1 MQSKNNYQNKESKK
15 QQKSF
20 SGLTK
25 HPSNPQSN
33 QPSNQPHSYYYQ
45 CSTCHKKFESDFIEG
60 SHNYI
65 CPECDK
71 NNQKGMPLK
80 GVLQIFY
87 DYEKLKRKYSHSFIN
102 KITPGNIFAFSD
114 LLPLKNNV
122 SETFRNLNLPPN
134 SLKKVFHSSP
144 KELYILDETHN
155 PTFSYKDRASV
166 LVAAKAME
174 LGKDTICAAST
185 GNAASS
191 ISGICAAVGLNAKI
205 FVPNTIPEEK
215 LIQIKI
221 YGADVEKINGDYDKA
236 FDLAIEASHQNCWYN
251 RNTAFNPLTIEGK
264 KSGAYDIY
272 LQNKGKMPDKIFVPV
287 GDGVIISGIYKG
299 FYDLLLLGLIDK
311 IPQLIAI
318 QAENSSAIIDYL
330 QTQKFKL
337 KKASTLADSISV
349 NAPRNLYLAAES
361 IQESGGFSIKVSDEA
376 ILHAEKHVGSKLGI
390 FIEPAAAAA
399 WAGYEKYM
407 ESNKNNDEKIVVLI
421 TGCGLKDAKNA
432 RKIVEE
438 I

>member
-1 MQSKNNYQNKESKK
+1 MKNNKK
-15 QQKSF
+15 
-20 SGLTK
+20 SGTHL
-25 HPSNPQSN
+25 SPQSPN
-33 QPSNQPHSYYYQ
+33 DSLTYYYQ
-45 CSTCHKKFESDFIEG
+45 CSTCRKKYKPEFIEKND
-60 SHNYI
+60 HYV

-71 NNQKGMPLK
+71 ENEKGMPLK

-122 SETFRNLNLPPN
+122 SETFRNLNLPTN
-134 SLKKVFHSSP
+134 SLKKINYASQQNLF
-144 KELYILDETHN
+144 ILDETHN

-191 ISGICAAVGLNAKI
+191 LSGVCATVGLKAKI
-205 FVPNTIPEEK
+205 FVPNTIPDEK
-215 LIQIKI
+215 LLQIKI
-221 YGADVEKINGDYDKA
+221 YGADVEKVDGDYDKA
-236 FDLAIEASHQNCWYN
+236 FDLAIETSHENGWYN

-272 LQNKGKMPDKIFVPV
+272 LQNKGKMPDQIFIPV
-287 GDGVIISGIYKG
+287 GDGVIIAGIYKG

-318 QAENSSAIIDYL
+318 QSENSSAIIDYL

-349 NAPRNLYLAAES
+349 NAPRNLYLAAKAMQASE
-361 IQESGGFSIKVSDEA
+361 GYGIKVSDQE
-376 ILHAEKHVGSKLGI
+376 ILEAEKQMGKELGI
-390 FIEPAAAAA
+390 FAEPAAAAA
-399 WAGYEKYM
+399 WAGYEKYR
-407 ESNKNNDEKIVVLI
+407 ENNKNNEKKIVVLI
-421 TGCGLKDAKNA
+421 TGCGLKDATNA
-432 RKIVEE
+432 RRIVEE
-438 I
+438 IR

>member
-1 MQSKNNYQNKESKK
+1 MKNNKK
-15 QQKSF
+15 
-20 SGLTK
+20 SGTHL
-25 HPSNPQSN
+25 SPQSPN
-33 QPSNQPHSYYYQ
+33 DSLTYYYQ
-45 CSTCHKKFESDFIEG
+45 CSTCRKKYKPEFIEKND
-60 SHNYI
+60 HCV

-71 NNQKGMPLK
+71 ENEKGMPLK

-122 SETFRNLNLPPN
+122 SETFRNLNLPTN
-134 SLKKVFHSSP
+134 SLKKINYASQQNLF
-144 KELYILDETHN
+144 ILDETHN

-191 ISGICAAVGLNAKI
+191 LSGVCATVGLKAKI
-205 FVPNTIPEEK
+205 FVPNTIPDEK
-215 LIQIKI
+215 LLQIKI
-221 YGADVEKINGDYDKA
+221 YGADVEKVDGDYDKA
-236 FDLAIEASHQNCWYN
+236 FDLAIETSHENGWYN

-272 LQNKGKMPDKIFVPV
+272 LQNKGKMPDQIFIPV
-287 GDGVIISGIYKG
+287 GDGVIIAGIYKG

-318 QAENSSAIIDYL
+318 QSENSSAIIDYL

-349 NAPRNLYLAAES
+349 NAPRNLYLAAKAMQASE
-361 IQESGGFSIKVSDEA
+361 GYGIKVSDQE
-376 ILHAEKHVGSKLGI
+376 ILEAEKQMGKELGI
-390 FIEPAAAAA
+390 FAEPAAAAA
-399 WAGYEKYM
+399 WAGYEKYR
-407 ESNKNNDEKIVVLI
+407 ENNKNNEKKIVVLI
-421 TGCGLKDAKNA
+421 TGCGLKDATNA
-432 RKIVEE
+432 RRIVEE
-438 I
+438 IR